1 MTLAIVWPKEAFAIK
16 DNDYSFK
23 TPNIHV
29 FLLGKVKIYSYQTYT
44 NIDYPYIKPS
54 NIDIC
59 ILKYLLY
66 NVKTLLNTKS
76 TTYVYLNIKNLQMQR
91 VMLIISLSWHGKI
104 AHKEG
109 NVLQAT
115 YHALSNLLYYPF
127 HYNVHSKIPLAFVI
141 EFLLGKISVTSKNSH
156 KSRKQEIIWKRTS
169 VTRKI
174 IYCNNLCVNNYLQY
188 DGSR

>member
-1 MTLAIVWPKEAFAIK
+1 MTLAIVWPKKAFAIN

-54 NIDIC
+54 
-59 ILKYLLY
+59 Y
-66 NVKTLLNTKS
+66 NVKTLLDTKS

>member
-1 MTLAIVWPKEAFAIK
+1 MIIRL
-16 DNDYSFK
+16 K

-29 FLLGKVKIYSYQTYT
+29 FLLRKISINSYQTYT
-44 NIDYPYIKPS
+44 NIDYPYI
-54 NIDIC
+54 IR
-59 ILKYLLY
+59 ILKYSLY
-66 NVKTLLNTKS
+66 NVKTLPVTKS
-76 TTYVYLNIKNLQMQR
+76 TTYVFLNIKNLQMQR
-91 VMLIISLSWHGKI
+91 VMLIIGLSWHGKI
-104 AHKEG
+104 AHKER

-127 HYNVHSKIPLAFVI
+127 HYNVHSQIPSAFVI

-156 KSRKQEIIWKRTS
+156 KSRKQEIIWTRTS